1 MPAAFALCLT
11 VRQPFFEPGPPAGP
25 ATSTQKGHAMR
36 YRTLCKNK
44 EFSRVYARGKSYVH
58 PHMVLY
64 VAKNRLGH
72 TRIGL
77 TATKKVGKAVQRNR
91 ARRVMRAA
99 LSEHLAAD
107 VGGYDIILV
116 ARAQTPKL
124 KSTQVSRTLAKL
136 MRAAG
141 LPDRARLPRPD
152 GADKP

>member
-1 MPAAFALCLT
+1 
-11 VRQPFFEPGPPAGP
+11 
-25 ATSTQKGHAMR
+25 MR
-36 YRTLCKNK
+36 YRTICKNK
-44 EFSRVYARGKSYVH
+44 EFSRVYSRGKSYVH
-58 PHMVLY
+58 PQLVLY
-64 VAKNRLGH
+64 VAKNRVGH

-77 TATKKVGKAVQRNR
+77 TATKKVGGAVQRNR

-99 LSEHLAAD
+99 LAEHLAAN

-141 LPDRARLPRPD
+141 LPDRAAAGENP
-152 GADKP
+152 A